1 MERDQIVCIFCGGKA
16 NIDKR
21 GNLKIVTCP
30 MCKRE
35 TELDRYQELF
45 EQWIGEIRKET

>member
-1 MERDQIVCIFCGGKA
+1 MERKQIVCIFCGGKA
-16 NIDKR
+16 NIDQR
-21 GNLKIVTCP
+21 DNLKFVTCP

-35 TELDRYQELF
+35 TEFDRYQKLF